1 MNIVMEVVGVV
12 DMELLRKVVEAPG
25 VSGYE
30 FLGIRGVVEDIL
42 RETADEVKVD
52 KLGNVIGHFKGSGPK
67 VMFAAHMD
75 KIGLMVNHIDEK
87 GYLHVV
93 PIGGVDPRNL
103 VAQRIR
109 FFTDKGE
116 RFGVVGHIPPHLQKP
131 DDRKKAADW
140 DTIVVDVGADSREDA
155 EEIGFRV
162 GTVGEYAP
170 SFTRLTETRI
180 ATPYLDDRVCL
191 YAMLEAARKLGE
203 HEADIYVVGSVQE
216 EVGLRGARVASYAIN
231 PDIGIAMD
239 VTFAA
244 QSGDKGKIVPK
255 LGKGPVMDV
264 GPNINPKLRAFAD
277 EVAKRRNIT
286 LQVEASP
293 RPTGTDA
300 NIMQINREGVATAV
314 LSIPIRYMHS
324 QVELADTRDIDATI
338 EMAKALM
345 EELHNIDLI
354 P

>member
-1 MNIVMEVVGVV
+1 MV
-12 DMELLRKVVEAPG
+12 DVELLRKVVEAPG

-30 FLGIRGVVEDIL
+30 FLGIRDVVKEEL
-42 RETADEVKVD
+42 EKVVDEVYID
-52 KLGNVIGHFKGSGPK
+52 RLGNVIAHKKGSGPK
-67 VMFAAHMD
+67 IMIAAHMD
-75 KIGLMVNHIDEK
+75 KIGLMVNHIDND

-109 FFTDKGE
+109 FFTEKGE

-131 DDRKKAADW
+131 EDRKKTADW
-140 DTIVVDVGADSREDA
+140 DTIVVDVGADSREEA
-155 EEIGFRV
+155 EALGFRV

-170 SFTRLTETRI
+170 AFVQLNENRI

-191 YAMLEAARKLGE
+191 YAMIEAAKRLE
-203 HEADIYVVGSVQE
+203 NHEADIYFVGSVQE
-216 EVGLRGARVASYAIN
+216 EVGLRGARVASYAID
-231 PDIGIAMD
+231 PEIGIAMD
-239 VTFAA
+239 VTFAK
-244 QSGDKGKIVPK
+244 QVGDKGKIVPK
-255 LGKGPVMDV
+255 LGNGPVMDV
-264 GPNINPKLRAFAD
+264 GPNINPKIRAFAD
-277 EVAKRRNIT
+277 EVAKKYGIE

-324 QVELADTRDIDATI
+324 QVETADLRDIEKTI
-338 EMAKALM
+338 EFAKHFL
-345 EELHNIDLI
+345 EELKPMDLI

>member
-1 MNIVMEVVGVV
+1 MV
-12 DMELLRKVVEAPG
+12 DIELLRKVVEAPG

-30 FLGIRGVVEDIL
+30 FLGIRDVVIEEVKDYV
-42 RETADEVKVD
+42 DEVKVD
-52 KLGNVIGHFKGSGPK
+52 KLGNVIAHKKGNGPK
-67 VMFAAHMD
+67 VMIAAHMD
-75 KIGLMVNHIDEK
+75 KIGVMVNHIDK
-87 GYLHVV
+87 DGYLHIV
-93 PIGGVDPRNL
+93 PIGGVDPRTL

-131 DDRKKAADW
+131 EDRKKPADW
-140 DTIVVDVGADSREDA
+140 DSIVVDVGAEGKEEA
-155 EEIGFRV
+155 EEMGFRV
-162 GTVGEYAP
+162 GTVGEFAP
-170 SFTRLTETRI
+170 AFTRLTENRI

-191 YAMLEAARKLGE
+191 YAMIETVKALEN
-203 HEADIYVVGSVQE
+203 HEADIYFVASVQE
-216 EVGLRGARVASYAIN
+216 EVGLRGARVASYAID
-231 PDIGIAMD
+231 PEIGIAMD
-239 VTFAA
+239 VTFAK
-244 QSGDKGKIVPK
+244 QVGDKGKIVPK
-255 LGKGPVMDV
+255 LGGGPVMDV

-277 EVAKRRNIT
+277 EVAKKYGIE

-324 QVELADTRDIDATI
+324 QVETVDLRDIDKTI
-338 EMAKALM
+338 EFAKHLL
-345 EELHNIDLI
+345 EELKPMDLT

>member
-1 MNIVMEVVGVV
+1 VV
-12 DMELLRKVVEAPG
+12 DVELLRKVVEAPG

-30 FLGIRGVVEDIL
+30 FLGVQGVVKDLLSEN
-42 RETADEVKVD
+42 ADEVRID
-52 KLGNVIGHFKGSGPK
+52 RLGNVIAHFNGSGPR

-75 KIGLMVNHIDEK
+75 KIGLMVNHIDEN

-131 DDRKKAADW
+131 EDRKKAADW
-140 DTIVVDVGADSREDA
+140 DTIVVDVGADSKEEA
-155 EEIGFRV
+155 EEMGFKV

-170 SFTRLTETRI
+170 AFVRLTENRV

-191 YAMLEAARKLGE
+191 YALIEAARKLGE
-203 HEADIYVVGSVQE
+203 HEADVYVVGSVQE
-216 EVGLRGARVASYAIN
+216 EVGLRGAKVASYAID
-231 PDIGIAMD
+231 PDVGIAVD
-239 VTFAA
+239 VTFAS
-244 QSGDKGKIVPK
+244 QTGDKGKIVPK

-277 EVAKRRNIT
+277 EVAEKRGIT

-314 LSIPIRYMHS
+314 LSVPIRYMHS
-324 QVELADTRDIDATI
+324 QVELADLRDIDGTI
-338 EMAKALM
+338 EMARGLM
-345 EELHNIDLI
+345 EELHNLDLI

>member
-1 MNIVMEVVGVV
+1 MV
-12 DMELLRKVVEAPG
+12 DVELLRKVVEAPG

-30 FLGIRGVVEDIL
+30 FLGVQGVVKDLLSEN
-42 RETADEVKVD
+42 ADEVRID
-52 KLGNVIGHFKGSGPK
+52 RLGNVIAHFNGSGPR

-75 KIGLMVNHIDEK
+75 KIGLMVNHIDEN

-131 DDRKKAADW
+131 EDRKKAADW
-140 DTIVVDVGADSREDA
+140 DTIVVDVGADSKEEA
-155 EEIGFRV
+155 EEMGFKV

-170 SFTRLTETRI
+170 AFVRLTENRV

-191 YAMLEAARKLGE
+191 YALIEAARKLGE
-203 HEADIYVVGSVQE
+203 HEADVYVVGSVQE
-216 EVGLRGARVASYAIN
+216 EVGLRGAKVASYAID
-231 PDIGIAMD
+231 PDVGIAVD
-239 VTFAA
+239 VTFAS
-244 QSGDKGKIVPK
+244 QTGDKGKIVPK

-277 EVAKRRNIT
+277 EVAEKRGIT

-314 LSIPIRYMHS
+314 LSVPIRYMHS
-324 QVELADTRDIDATI
+324 QVELADLRDIDGTI
-338 EMAKALM
+338 EMARGLM
-345 EELHNIDLI
+345 EELHNLDLI